1 MYRLWVCIEY
11 KGSTYM
17 KSLDYLNSALR
28 REHKVGK
35 ACKRTLRKLK
45 DKPNLHARALRM
57 IRTYRVSRKLRRLLS
72 PVKLD
77 V

>member
-1 MYRLWVCIEY
+1 
-11 KGSTYM
+11 M

-35 ACKRTLRKLK
+35 ACKRTLRA
-45 DKPNLHARALRM
+45 LHNNPDMRLRAIKM
-57 IRTYRVSRKLRRLLS
+57 IRTYRVSRKLRHLLS
-72 PVKLD
+72 PVKLH